1 MLTLFRPRL
10 RSWED
15 RVAVQTLSS
24 LAFSSGVRTGPTAAA
39 SAAARPAAS
48 REP

>member
-24 LAFSSGVRTGPTAAA
+24 FAFSSGDRTCPTAVA
-39 SAAARPAAS
+39 
-48 REP
+48 

>member
-24 LAFSSGVRTGPTAAA
+24 LAFSSGVRPDGGRLGG
-39 SAAARPAAS
+39 ARPAAS

>member
-15 RVAVQTLSS
+15 SVAVATLSS
-24 LAFSSGVRTGPTAAA
+24 FAFSSAVKTCPTAAA
-39 SAAARPAAS
+39 SAGARTGGFP
-48 REP
+48 